1 MDIHVDDIKSSYV
14 YLTDTEE
21 HKNDIINKA
30 IEDNKE
36 ACYVGYGTSEID
48 SEYQPSPNKEPDYYM
63 RYCNSDG
70 YDYLKDYRLVW
81 GYGIGIIETDVIVNT
96 NTGEHLAEGKEACDT
111 YVAPEG
117 VNIKRG
123 VWLRFS
129 GSNFKNV
136 TKIQEVVLPKE
147 IISIKNLTNAL
158 INSRLEIYGFN
169 SENIINWDYAFAQ
182 GETYIDN
189 PSRAIYFNDYVYDL
203 SSTKCM
209 NGTFNVSSVSSLTDN
224 NKLYC
229 KNVSENIVANYGF
242 YGCSISI
249 NIEDLC
255 SNYIGGRYFLYNVRS
270 RYYRPEYHL
279 ENFKIIAY
287 RYTFCDGDFYF
298 HNTIIKLQ
306 EGNNSNI
313 FINNYDESNIRLYGF
328 PIFISD
334 GDNSYLD
341 SYNTSIYVTINSY
354 PNENSI
360 LIDFTKFKYRGSSNH
375 IFLKVIYL
383 YTSIDIKIDKDSYV
397 KGIFFEIEYI
407 SGSINLIDNCYCNN
421 IGDYFLFVLKNS
433 SCTING
439 NIAGSNFISLNSIT
453 ANSKINI
460 INKKEDNILIP
471 CISVRQLNQYIINNI
486 AYDDTFFNPF
496 LAYTGNI
503 TYPEFDDSYIPTVN
517 FEIDNTFK
525 TIVLSNYSN
534 NVVLKANINTNNYT
548 FPEDKILSIFVNKTL
563 KYFNANFTKREY
575 FYILSDYL
583 KITNG
588 DIITWTGHVLS
599 SDCNVIISEQTY
611 VHSCNKLYINYS
623 DKQFNTYDNLNVFLK
638 YGVHINIKFKTIYIL
653 KNTYD
658 SSLHNENGTI
668 YVIHNTLENK
678 CTLPIFIF
686 YDDNNNNVINE
697 DLVLLNEDESDFDLS
712 TFEYIFLNGYININ
726 ASLLSKEIIYYR
738 NSNNYIKGFSDV
750 VPNLKIINNTE
761 TNIIT
766 VGNDTDNNHYLTEV
780 TNNFSMFHWYGT
792 VTSSYKEN
800 PTTACLIPSIIEDS
814 QSDDYFCLNEEL
826 TFINCTSKNNT
837 TIFQLGTE
845 DYYLS
850 KLKVLN
856 LQFHNYIKYVYIN
869 SKIIHTG
876 DSLQIINITNSY
888 NIVEEFHLD
897 YCDNLTENMINNIIN
912 YNIKIKT
919 LYINEAFYAK
929 FTSEQLQQIID
940 KNITLISIKNV

>member
-21 HKNDIINKA
+21 HKNDIINRA

-36 ACYVGYGTSEID
+36 ACYVGYGTGEIN

-63 RYCNSDG
+63 RYCNSDN

-81 GYGIGIIETDVIVNT
+81 GYGIGIIETDVIVNVD
-96 NTGEHLAEGKEACDT
+96 TGEHLAEGKDACDA
-111 YVAPEG
+111 YIAPEG
-117 VNIKRG
+117 VNTKRG
-123 VWLRFS
+123 IWLRFS
-129 GSNFKNV
+129 GNNFKDAV
-136 TKIQEVVLPKE
+136 KIQQVVLPKE

-158 INSRLEIYGFN
+158 TSSRLEIYGFN
-169 SENIINWDYAFAQ
+169 SENIINWDYAFTQ
-182 GETYIDN
+182 NETYIDKPN
-189 PSRAIYFNDYVYDL
+189 RDIYFNDYIYDL

-209 NGTFNVSSVSSLTDN
+209 NGTFNVSSVRSLTDN

-229 KNVSENIVANYGF
+229 KNVSENIIANYGF
-242 YGCSISI
+242 YQCEIII

-255 SNYIGGRYFLYNVRS
+255 SNYIGGNHFLYGTKS
-270 RYYRPEYHL
+270 GRYKYDYHL

-287 RYTFCDGDFYF
+287 RYTFCFGDFYF

-306 EGNNSNI
+306 EDDNRKI
-313 FINNYDESNIRLYGF
+313 FNNNYDESNIIFYGF

-334 GDNSYLD
+334 GDNSYLG
-341 SYNTSIYVTINSY
+341 SYNTSTNVTINSY

-360 LIDFTKFKYRGSSNH
+360 LIDFTKFKFIGSESYCLFN
-375 IFLKVIYL
+375 VIYL
-383 YTSIDIKIDKDSYV
+383 RTSIDIKINKDSYV
-397 KGIFFEIEYI
+397 QGTFFKIEHMT
-407 SGSINLIDNCYCNN
+407 GSINFIDDCFCNN
-421 IGDYFLFVLKNS
+421 KNS
-433 SCTING
+433 DSLFMVYGSATLKG
-439 NIAGSNFISLNSIT
+439 NIGGINFITLSSIT
-453 ANSKINI
+453 SNSKINI
-460 INKKEDNILIP
+460 INKKEDNILSC
-471 CISVRQLNQYIINNI
+471 CITVRKLNQYIIDNI
-486 AYDDTFFNPF
+486 TYDNTFFNPF
-496 LAYTGNI
+496 FAYTGDI

-517 FEIDNTFK
+517 FKIDNTFK
-525 TIVLSNYSN
+525 TIGLLNYSN
-534 NVVLKANINTNNYT
+534 NIVLKANINTDNYT
-548 FPEDKILSIFVNKTL
+548 FSEDKILSIFASKLL
-563 KYFNANFTKREY
+563 KYFNANFTKRGY
-575 FYILSDYL
+575 FHIFADYL

-588 DIITWTGHVLS
+588 DIITWDSHILS
-599 SDCNVIISEQTY
+599 SDCNVIIYDQTY
-611 VHSCNKLYINYS
+611 VHSCNKLYINYRDELS
-623 DKQFNTYDNLNVFLK
+623 SSYNNLNTFLQ
-638 YGVHINIKFKTIYIL
+638 YGNHINIKFKTIYIL

-658 SSLHNENGTI
+658 TNGYNENGTFYI
-668 YVIHNTLENK
+668 IHNTLENR
-678 CTLPIFIF
+678 CILPIFVF

-697 DLVLLNEDESDFDLS
+697 DLVFLNEDESNFDLS
-712 TFEYIFLNGYININ
+712 TFEYILLNGYININ
-726 ASLLSKEIIYYR
+726 ANLLSKEIISY
-738 NSNNYIKGFSDV
+738 NKNNNCRKGFSDV
-750 VPNLKIINNTE
+750 VPNLKIINDTE
-761 TNIIT
+761 NDIIT
-766 VGNDTDNNHYLTEV
+766 VGNDIDNDHYLTEV
-780 TNNFSMFHWYGT
+780 TNDFSMFHWYGT

-814 QSDDYFCLNEEL
+814 FSDDYFCLNEEL

-856 LQFHNYIKYVYIN
+856 LQLYSDINYIYIN

-888 NIVEEFHLD
+888 NTIGEFHLD
-897 YCDNLTENMINNIIN
+897 YCDGLIEDMIDNIIN

-919 LYINEAFYAK
+919 LYINETFYAK